1 MINIVY
7 NGLRIILRPGDKFMK
22 FLPYRKQEMKKII
35 VTPLIG
41 LGDVLMT
48 TPALELLKKAVPE
61 SSVTY
66 CTMNRGT
73 YEVLLGNPD
82 IDTLVYYPML
92 GPNKAAALWQIL
104 RECSGRYDVSINFYP
119 SNRIH
124 YNLFSLLTLAPLRI
138 GHTYLR
144 MNFSQ
149 ANWIK
154 NRTVVEDDT
163 RHCVEENV
171 ALLPFLG
178 IDSAAARRPVPRLK
192 LCLDEKEIEG
202 GRAFRLKNAA
212 GGPLIGVHAGTS
224 VFKGHAARRWPKE
237 RFASLIRSVPDAGFV
252 LFGTAEEEE
261 ANRYIVQASAAPDR
275 VTLVNDKTIRQVA
288 AMIRACDFFITNDSG
303 LMHVAAAAGTPV
315 IAIIGPT
322 NPAYI
327 YPWGVEHRVITAPTP
342 CRHCFHYSPKP
353 LRCTNAVQFECLT
366 AITVESVTSAT
377 KEFVRKFN
385 GRGLKA

>member
-1 MINIVY
+1 
-7 NGLRIILRPGDKFMK
+7 
-22 FLPYRKQEMKKII
+22 
-35 VTPLIG
+35 
-41 LGDVLMT
+41 
-48 TPALELLKKAVPE
+48 
-61 SSVTY
+61 
-66 CTMNRGT
+66 MNRGT

-82 IDTLVYYPML
+82 IDALVYYPML

-154 NRTVVEDDT
+154 NRTVVENDS

-178 IDSAAARRPVPRLK
+178 IGTATAGTSVPKLK
-192 LCLDEKEIEG
+192 LCLDESEIREG
-202 GRAFRLKNAA
+202 REYRLKMTGSSGSGGGSGRA
-212 GGPLIGVHAGTS
+212 LIGVHAGTS

-237 RFASLIRSVPDAGFV
+237 RFAALIRGVLDASFV

-261 ANRYIVQASAAPDR
+261 ANRYIVETAAAPDR
-275 VTLVNDKTIRQVA
+275 VTLVDDKTIRQVA
-288 AMIRACDFFITNDSG
+288 AMIRFCDFFITNDSG
-303 LMHVAAAAGTPV
+303 LMHVAAAVGTPV

-327 YPWGVEHRVITAPTP
+327 YPWGVEHKVITAPTL

-366 AITVESVTSAT
+366 AITVESMTSAT

>member
-1 MINIVY
+1 
-7 NGLRIILRPGDKFMK
+7 
-22 FLPYRKQEMKKII
+22 MKKII

-48 TPALELLKKAVPE
+48 TPALELLKKAIPD

-66 CTMNRGT
+66 CTMNQGT
-73 YEVLLGNPD
+73 YEIMKGNPD
-82 IDTLVYYPML
+82 IDNPVYYPML
-92 GPNKAAALWQIL
+92 GPNKVAALWQIL
-104 RECSGRYDVSINFYP
+104 AECTGRYDVSINFYP
-119 SNRIH
+119 SNRVH

-178 IDSAAARRPVPRLK
+178 IDLATDGRSVPKLK
-192 LCLDEKEIEG
+192 LCLDDKEIKG
-202 GRAFRLKNAA
+202 GHEFRLKISVPSGPAT
-212 GGPLIGVHAGTS
+212 GGSGRLRAIIGVHAGTS

-237 RFASLIRSVPDAGFV
+237 RFAALIRSVPDAGFV

-261 ANRYIVQASAAPDR
+261 ANRYIVQAAAAPDR
-275 VTLVNDKTIRQVA
+275 VTLVNDKTIRQAA

-303 LMHVAAAAGTPV
+303 LMHIAAAVGTPV

-366 AITVESVTSAT
+366 AITVESVTTAA

>member
-1 MINIVY
+1 
-7 NGLRIILRPGDKFMK
+7 
-22 FLPYRKQEMKKII
+22 
-35 VTPLIG
+35 
-41 LGDVLMT
+41 MT
-48 TPALELLKKAVPE
+48 TPALALLKKAIPD
-61 SSVTY
+61 SFVTY
-66 CTMNRGT
+66 CTMNQGT
-73 YEVLLGNPD
+73 YEILKGNPD
-82 IDTLVYYPML
+82 IDNLVYYPML
-92 GPNKAAALWQIL
+92 GPNKVAALWRIL
-104 RECSGRYDVSINFYP
+104 AECTGRYDVSINFYP

-171 ALLPFLG
+171 AILPFLG
-178 IDSAAARRPVPRLK
+178 IDLATHGRSVLKLK
-192 LCLDEKEIEG
+192 LCLDGKEITEG
-202 GRAFRLKNAA
+202 LEYRRKISLRA
-212 GGPLIGVHAGTS
+212 LIGVHAGTS

-237 RFASLIRSVPDAGFV
+237 RFAALIRSVPDAGFV

-261 ANRYIVQASAAPDR
+261 ANRYIVQAAAAPNR

-303 LMHVAAAAGTPV
+303 LMHIAAAVGTPV

-327 YPWGVEHRVITAPTP
+327 YPWGVEHRVITAQTP
-342 CRHCFHYSPKP
+342 CRHCFHYSPKS
-353 LRCTNAVQFECLT
+353 LRCTNTVQFECLT
-366 AITVESVTSAT
+366 AITVESVTTAA